1 MKENRTKGKA
11 LKSLSELRRGK
22 GESDGFVAEYILL
35 SNPNTEKSKN
45 NQ

>member
-1 MKENRTKGKA
+1 MKENSMKGKA
-11 LKSLSELRRGK
+11 SKLSSKLQRGN

-45 NQ
+45 K